1 MVKFSLRKNALHY
14 IAAFSLSK
22 NAHGLLEVL
31 QRVWRGDKETRLFR
45 FCLTLNVFGTF
56 LIFRLLDL
64 GDDYE

>member
-1 MVKFSLRKNALHY
+1 MHY
-14 IAAFSLSK
+14 VDAFSWSK

-31 QRVWRGDKETRLFR
+31 QCVWRGDKEARLSR